1 MVKMFSLYPLWK
13 DLFSGIDSGVNYPL
27 TQLFN
32 EDQKL
37 DLNEALVLRNQKGVD
52 KHRDLYL
59 KVIKKNVVHEYC
71 IPFPLSKIATIP
83 IVIVSPLN
91 ISE

>member
-59 KVIKKNVVHEYC
+59 KLIKKKMLFMNIVFHSLC
-71 IPFPLSKIATIP
+71 PRLQLSP
-83 IVIVSPLN
+83 
-91 ISE
+91 

>member
-1 MVKMFSLYPLWK
+1 MFSLYPLWK
-13 DLFSGIDSGVNYPL
+13 YLFSGIDSGVNYPL

-59 KVIKKNVVHEYC
+59 KLIKKNDVHEYC
-71 IPFPLSKIATIP
+71 LPFHLSKIATIP